1 MNNQMKTR
9 FIALTLGACL
19 AASCGQAPK
28 EEASYLDTLL
38 LKDYKPVPCMNLPE
52 HHPHSAKFKV
62 YDMHSHAYAAN
73 VKECEEWAARLKENN
88 IERVVINTYASGE
101 KFDELYDMYKGV
113 SDVFEMWC
121 GFDMSAWGTP
131 EFEEKA
137 VASLVRDFEHGAVG
151 VGEVGDKGFG
161 ESYFTGF
168 DTGTPTP
175 TAHMNDPRFDAL
187 FEKLGELGMP
197 IIIHVG
203 DPIWMYE
210 PMDEHNDGYV
220 NAEHWKIDPDQ
231 PGILD
236 LYELCKTLEE
246 CCDRHPNT
254 TIIACHFMN
263 LTHDYEL
270 LGQIMDRHPNL
281 WLDNSARHVES
292 AITPRATKAF
302 YEKYQDRIFFGT
314 DNHPSQKMYDLQW
327 RILETEDEHF
337 YDYEH
342 AYHWPLHG
350 IGLSDDVLKKL
361 YYENAEKLYAQL
373 AAKRK

>member
-1 MNNQMKTR
+1 MKKYTLT
-9 FIALTLGACL
+9 IALAAACVL
-19 AASCGQAPK
+19 ASCCQAPEK
-28 EEASYLDTLL
+28 EGTSFLDKLL
-38 LKDYKPVPCMNLPE
+38 LKDYKPIPCMNLPE
-52 HHPHSAKFKV
+52 HHPHAAKFAV
-62 YDMHSHAYAAN
+62 HDMHSHAYASTPE
-73 VKECEEWAARLKENN
+73 ECREWAERLKANN
-88 IERVVINTYASGE
+88 IDKVVINTYASGE
-101 KFDELYDMYKGV
+101 KFDELYEMYKNT

-137 VASLVRDFEHGAVG
+137 VESLVRDYNHGARG
-151 VGEVGDKGFG
+151 VGEVGDKGPG
-161 ESYFTGF
+161 EAYFTNF
-168 DTGTPTP
+168 ATGVPTP

-187 FEKLGELGMP
+187 FEKCGELGMP
-197 IIIHVG
+197 VVIHVG

-210 PMDEHNDGYV
+210 PIDEHNDGLV
-220 NAEHWKIDPDQ
+220 NAEHWKIDMDQ
-231 PGILD
+231 PGMLNLYD
-236 LYELCKTLEE
+236 LCTTLEE

-270 LGQIMDRHPNL
+270 LGKIMDRHANL
-281 WLDNSARHVES
+281 YLDNSARHVES

-314 DNHPSQKMYDLQW
+314 DNHPSQEMYDLQW

-342 AYHWPLHG
+342 AYHWQLYG
-350 IGLSDDVLKKL
+350 LGLSDEVLRKL
-361 YYENAEKLYAQL
+361 YYENADKLYEKLAS
-373 AAKRK
+373 KK

>member
-1 MNNQMKTR
+1 MKTKIIS
-9 FIALTLGACL
+9 IAF
-19 AASCGQAPK
+19 AAAALVAVSCGQAPK
-28 EEASYLDTLL
+28 QEATSCLDTLL
-38 LKDYKPVPCMNLPE
+38 LKDFKPIPCMNLPE
-52 HHPHSAKFKV
+52 HHPHQAKFTV
-62 YDMHSHAYAAN
+62 HDMHSHAYAET
-73 VKECEEWAARLKENN
+73 VDECKEWAERLKANN
-88 IERVVINTYASGE
+88 IDKVVVNTYATGE

-113 SDVFEMWC
+113 SDAFEMWC

-137 VASLVRDFEHGAVG
+137 VASLVRDFEKGARG
-151 VGEVGDKGFG
+151 VGEVGDKGLG
-161 ESYFTGF
+161 DAYFTGF
-168 DTGTPTP
+168 QTGEATP

-187 FEKLGELGMP
+187 FEKCGELGMP
-197 IIIHVG
+197 LIIHVG

-210 PMDEHNDGYV
+210 KMDEHNDGYP
-220 NAEHWKIDPDQ
+220 NAETWKIDPET
-231 PGILD
+231 PGLLD

-281 WLDNSARHVES
+281 YLDNSARHIES

-314 DNHPSQKMYDLQW
+314 DNYPSQEMYDLQW

-337 YDYEH
+337 YDYEN
-342 AYHWPLHG
+342 AYHWALSG
-350 IGLSDDVLKKL
+350 IGLSDEVLRKL
-361 YYENAEKLYAQL
+361 YYENADKLYEKL